1 MHRCIFARSV
11 ASMPINFLKTF
22 SLGLLPL
29 LGLVMISMGNPA
41 HAYQTAETSHMS
53 GPILGQYFNQ
63 PNSIPV
69 DSTASNFPPT
79 NTDSL
84 FDANSPTLVPAIVVP
99 PEWKIMVQSDQTIS
113 TPDTRRAGLMRKETR
128 TSTTT
133 SFLLFMFGLL
143 LLAVDRQRFLQMSG
157 AFVLPRLFEQFLR
170 QQGNSLGSG
179 WSIARVLYLFILIAS
194 CWVMYQYRMINTLE
208 KLTLEGFQFL
218 GFIGLTAFIFLTIH
232 IILGMAFSQIEW
244 TISHVQTTWVYFQC
258 AIPIFLTAVLLLTTL
273 PMKYLSGSMFL
284 LTILLLSGWVYRC
297 ILGWLRAFHI
307 KGVGLGFIIFYFC
320 LFEFLPLLLFLKL
333 TFVHLI

>member
-22 SLGLLPL
+22 SLCLLL
-29 LGLVMISMGNPA
+29 LLDLVMISMGNPA
-41 HAYQTAETSHMS
+41 RAYQTAETRRMS
-53 GPILGQYFNQ
+53 GPILGLYFNQ
-63 PNSIPV
+63 LNSIAI
-69 DSTASNFPPT
+69 DSTASNSTTSNSTASNFPPT

-84 FDANSPTLVPAIVVP
+84 FLANSPALVPAIVVP
-99 PEWKIMVQSDQTIS
+99 PEWKIIVQSDQTIS
-113 TPDTRRAGLMRKETR
+113 MPDTRRAGLMRKETM

-194 CWVMYQYRMINTLE
+194 CWVMYQYRLNNTLE
-208 KLTLEGFQFL
+208 KISLEGFQFL
-218 GFIGLTAFIFLTIH
+218 GLIGLTAFIFLTIH
-232 IILGMAFSQIEW
+232 IILGMAFSQSEW
-244 TISHVQTTWVYFQC
+244 TISH
-258 AIPIFLTAVLLLTTL
+258 
-273 PMKYLSGSMFL
+273 
-284 LTILLLSGWVYRC
+284 
-297 ILGWLRAFHI
+297 
-307 KGVGLGFIIFYFC
+307 
-320 LFEFLPLLLFLKL
+320 
-333 TFVHLI
+333 